1 MKIHFLIPLFLVS
14 FQLYAQCT
22 LEECGPPPMMPNYLC
37 SDGITLAGPGDC
49 IQNEDGEC
57 YWEIIT
63 CPASTYRGYLRSIE
77 ASFCM
82 DACAYYYLETE
93 SSQHIINVTDLDNI
107 ESLSYFTNRYV
118 YLDGEEVWCVECGA
132 VDVNEIDIS
141 GNCEIPVNCFQ
152 DPCIDASCPA
162 YPDAEC
168 VSTYCGD
175 CFADFY
181 LNGELI
187 TDCESSACEGPN
199 PAGCFQNGCPDG
211 YECVDDWE
219 NSCVSG
225 TCFCDEADGEW
236 VCTDDCNG
244 GTCFEI
250 MEVCV
255 DLTGLFFG
263 WCAMYL
269 GVGYLDGSC
278 QHMSGCGWDVGG
290 IDYSDAF
297 FNSMDECVSACY
309 SGDVTCDE
317 IAENYESLHFGQ
329 YATCEFDNDC
339 MAVWGHCDVGLGGC
353 HYSVSVDNYPGED
366 IDTLVDLWLEGDCM
380 SWVCDC
386 AAEPYAQCID
396 GTCTSTYCMSDNP
409 AGCFQTGCDEGYECI
424 VDESECVPSW
434 CGCDGFYGD
443 WFCTE
448 DCGGGSCVESGL
460 LGDLNGD
467 GVINV
472 MDIVLAVDA
481 ILHAEYDPMGDIN
494 GDGQLNI
501 VDIVIFV
508 NLILGS

>member
-1 MKIHFLIPLFLVS
+1 MKTQFLITLFLVS
-14 FQLYAQCT
+14 FQLYAECT

-187 TDCESSACEGPN
+187 TDCESSACETP
-199 PAGCFQNGCPDG
+199 
-211 YECVDDWE
+211 
-219 NSCVSG
+219 
-225 TCFCDEADGEW
+225 
-236 VCTDDCNG
+236 
-244 GTCFEI
+244 
-250 MEVCV
+250 
-255 DLTGLFFG
+255 
-263 WCAMYL
+263 
-269 GVGYLDGSC
+269 
-278 QHMSGCGWDVGG
+278 
-290 IDYSDAF
+290 
-297 FNSMDECVSACY
+297 
-309 SGDVTCDE
+309 
-317 IAENYESLHFGQ
+317 
-329 YATCEFDNDC
+329 
-339 MAVWGHCDVGLGGC
+339 
-353 HYSVSVDNYPGED
+353 
-366 IDTLVDLWLEGDCM
+366 
-380 SWVCDC
+380 
-386 AAEPYAQCID
+386 
-396 GTCTSTYCMSDNP
+396 NP
-409 AGCFQTGCDEGYECI
+409 AGCFQTGCEYGYEC
-424 VDESECVPSW
+424 VVVENECVPST
-434 CGCDGFYGD
+434 CGCDGFYD
-443 WFCTE
+443 EWFCTE
-448 DCGGGSCVESGL
+448 DCGGGSCVQTGID
-460 LGDLNGD
+460 GDLNGD

-472 MDIVLAVDA
+472 MDVVLAVDA
-481 ILHAEYDPMGDIN
+481 ILNSEYDPAGDLN
-494 GDGQLNI
+494 GDSALNV
-501 VDIVIFV
+501 VDIIALV
-508 NLILGS
+508 NIILG